1 MLSRVTSSKQDENLL
16 DRDKIREMVKEIA
29 GDADALEDQVIN
41 ILSVVAEDMVD
52 NIVDFS
58 C

>member
-1 MLSRVTSSKQDENLL
+1 
-16 DRDKIREMVKEIA
+16 MVKEIA